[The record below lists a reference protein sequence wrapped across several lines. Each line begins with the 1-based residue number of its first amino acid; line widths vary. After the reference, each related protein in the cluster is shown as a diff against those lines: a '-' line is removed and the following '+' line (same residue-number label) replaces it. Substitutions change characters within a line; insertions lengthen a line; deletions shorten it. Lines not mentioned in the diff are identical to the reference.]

1 MIIVVVH
8 FCTSVIPAVE
18 KLRQEDGKF
27 KASLSK
33 LRLSQKKKNIERW
46 WGT

>member
-18 KLRQEDGKF
+18 KLRQEDYSEF
-27 KASLSK
+27 KVIPVFFFSFFFF
-33 LRLSQKKKNIERW
+33 
-46 WGT
+46 